1 MKTWASYG
9 IAAALALGG
18 CAGDVAKGVTV
29 GETRSQLVAQIGAPT
44 NVSQDGDTQ
53 ILSYRRTQTAELPG
67 SGLTVWGTQFQPMVD
82 EPSDNSLAP
91 KTVATGVCTTQFR
104 VVGDRVQS
112 WQHSG
117 ISC

>member
-1 MKTWASYG
+1 M
-9 IAAALALGG
+9 AAATLALAG

-29 GETRSQLVAQIGAPT
+29 GETRSQLVARIGAPT
-44 NVSQDGDTQ
+44 TVSQDGEAQ
-53 ILSYRRTQTAELPG
+53 ILSYRRTQTAQLPG

-91 KTVATGVCTTQFR
+91 ETVVTGVCTTAFR

-112 WQHSG
+112 WQHTG
-117 ISC
+117 TSC